1 MANLGM
7 CSRVG
12 FRVMAWTFTRSRPG
26 LILEERR
33 RRSGVREGQTVLDY
47 ACGPGCYTIPAARM
61 VGPTGRVYALDI
73 QPAAAAMVRDRA
85 RVAGIHNVTTV
96 VSGRD
101 TGLPAGSVDLVLL
114 YDAIAGITDKRRAR
128 RTRSRFE
135 AGRGAVGLGRAPR
148 PALTLPLVTENS
160 RFVLR
165 VRMGDILNVTR
176 EESRSP
182 AG

>member
-1 MANLGM
+1 M

-12 FRVMAWTFTRSRPG
+12 FRVMAWTLTRSRQG
-26 LILEERR
+26 LILEERL

-47 ACGPGCYTIPAARM
+47 ACGPGYYTIPAARM
-61 VGPTGRVYALDI
+61 LGPTGRVYGLDI

-114 YDAIAGITDKRRAR
+114 YDAIAGIMDKRGVLAELDRVLKP
-128 RTRSRFE
+128 
-135 AGRGAVGLGRAPR
+135 AGVLSVWVEHRD
-148 PALTLPLVTENS
+148 PALTLPLITENS

-165 VRMGDILNVTR
+165 VRMGDILNFTR